1 MLYVYLAIA
10 LTIFDVLLH
19 QIKASLQLYTWNH
32 AKVRR
37 KPLLH

>member
-10 LTIFDVLLH
+10 LTIFDV